1 MKGNVVSERTTSETY
16 FEKLCANRRVV
27 CERISETK
35 AKSPDY
41 RVLIPPMVL
50 ITEVKQLDPNDED
63 ERLSKI
69 WGTPQSPGVFS
80 VTKRVHDKLADGY
93 PQVERLSEGKFPTM
107 IVVYNNAAEWNLLSG
122 FTITTAMFGS
132 YGFVLESQ
140 SDETIEVA
148 RQGHFGNRKV
158 TEKTCRSLSAV
169 GVLKRTESETL
180 ELCCYHNPFA
190 KVPIEPDLL
199 AKLASDQYGYSN
211 PHQGRYV
218 SWEPK
223 RIEIQ
228 QASSSADVAG
238 DRFIMNA
245 LGQYLNRIRHRV
257 GWLGIIVLML
267 PILYWVWLMA
277 SKPVISVFNGT
288 VPGYVISGKLFSEP
302 FNRIHAG
309 IALDQPTI
317 GKWLFWF
324 TFMTVSSLPYATAV
338 RWLSNRRNKSGYL
351 AYGIC
356 VAILCTFLLCML
368 SWPLTW
374 LIQYV
379 NSMGP
384 TPNRICG
391 LLYSISGAALVVGF
405 LVWALRRP
413 KEPPFAQQTAA
424 IQTGPRLENV
434 AVRDN

>member
-1 MKGNVVSERTTSETY
+1 MKTS
-16 FEKLCANRRVV
+16 
-27 CERISETK
+27 
-35 AKSPDY
+35 
-41 RVLIPPMVL
+41 
-50 ITEVKQLDPNDED
+50 
-63 ERLSKI
+63 
-69 WGTPQSPGVFS
+69 
-80 VTKRVHDKLADGY
+80 
-93 PQVERLSEGKFPTM
+93 
-107 IVVYNNAAEWNLLSG
+107 
-122 FTITTAMFGS
+122 
-132 YGFVLESQ
+132 
-140 SDETIEVA
+140 
-148 RQGHFGNRKV
+148 
-158 TEKTCRSLSAV
+158 
-169 GVLKRTESETL
+169 
-180 ELCCYHNPFA
+180 
-190 KVPIEPDLL
+190 
-199 AKLASDQYGYSN
+199 
-211 PHQGRYV
+211 
-218 SWEPK
+218 
-223 RIEIQ
+223 
-228 QASSSADVAG
+228 
-238 DRFIMNA
+238 
-245 LGQYLNRIRHRV
+245 GQYLNRIRHRI

-413 KEPPFAQQTAA
+413 KEPRIAQQTAA